1 MGRARVKLRRIPNP
15 RKRRLAFM
23 QRRKGLIKKISEF
36 STMCD
41 AEACL
46 IVYDDGNG
54 DKGPMTWPQDP
65 TMVHSIIQRY
75 EHYKKETNPKIFNM
89 EDFFDCRKS
98 MAMAEISRVQ
108 KEITNIKYPT
118 FDKSFPNMGVEQMR
132 AFIAML
138 DAKIEVCDDRINKL
152 QNMAYQS
159 GSSSSHPSQLNIMQN
174 NISQGQIDLAPMRP
188 LNHGINTLE
197 SIQQGNNNSCF
208 SFIPNMDQE
217 NVISSAPSQ
226 LNSLQNQPNGVVNS
240 TNQIGGYE
248 DLFDELCGHIVGKA
262 NEPSQGATLEASSQ
276 PLDEFVMDFD
286 YDNVFFGM
294 AQDKTQVTAL
304 GAPWVVQS
312 LIILHSSLYSAS
324 TVHCIARFS
333 LATSVASVP
342 SDSPPFPV
350 DRRPGRQGNWR
361 RNISD
366 SQKMAA
372 RQMEEIQKKLAILS
386 YPRANAPAQSLL
398 FAGMERYALLEWLFF
413 RLLGDKSPFSQ
424 QNLQGDGL
432 DRDEE
437 TARIQYLAEIA
448 KFLGITTTV
457 DTEAIQGHG
466 SYEDRTEMLRL
477 IVDLVE
483 ATIYAD
489 NPEWSVDEQVAKDIQ
504 LIDSIAEKQAQIFS
518 EECKLFPA
526 DVQIQSIYALPDVSE
541 LESKLSEQSKI
552 LLNLQQKVDDLAS
565 KHAYNPDEEYTEVES
580 QLRAH
585 LESFLETARTF
596 NLIYT
601 KEIRPWTHM
610 MEVPQLHG
618 FGPAANRLLE
628 AYKMLLKFLGNL
640 RNLRDS
646 HAALAF
652 GSSETSEGPSSVTR
666 IISECE
672 SALTVLNRDLG
683 ILSASI
689 AREQGEKMSI

>member
-1 MGRARVKLRRIPNP
+1 
-15 RKRRLAFM
+15 
-23 QRRKGLIKKISEF
+23 
-36 STMCD
+36 
-41 AEACL
+41 
-46 IVYDDGNG
+46 
-54 DKGPMTWPQDP
+54 
-65 TMVHSIIQRY
+65 
-75 EHYKKETNPKIFNM
+75 
-89 EDFFDCRKS
+89 
-98 MAMAEISRVQ
+98 MAS
-108 KEITNIKYPT
+108 
-118 FDKSFPNMGVEQMR
+118 
-132 AFIAML
+132 
-138 DAKIEVCDDRINKL
+138 
-152 QNMAYQS
+152 
-159 GSSSSHPSQLNIMQN
+159 
-174 NISQGQIDLAPMRP
+174 
-188 LNHGINTLE
+188 
-197 SIQQGNNNSCF
+197 
-208 SFIPNMDQE
+208 
-217 NVISSAPSQ
+217 
-226 LNSLQNQPNGVVNS
+226 
-240 TNQIGGYE
+240 
-248 DLFDELCGHIVGKA
+248 
-262 NEPSQGATLEASSQ
+262 
-276 PLDEFVMDFD
+276 
-286 YDNVFFGM
+286 
-294 AQDKTQVTAL
+294 
-304 GAPWVVQS
+304 
-312 LIILHSSLYSAS
+312 
-324 TVHCIARFS
+324 
-333 LATSVASVP
+333 
-342 SDSPPFPV
+342 
-350 DRRPGRQGNWR
+350 
-361 RNISD
+361 
-366 SQKMAA
+366 
-372 RQMEEIQKKLAILS
+372 RQMEEIRKKLADLN

-413 RLLGDKSPFSQ
+413 RSFIRFVFEEVFLLENKSIENGVAGLYNHYYDFTWVFLCYIGTPSCCILTQKLGVVFPLPSLVFFKALHVLLESVLISYAFTPYTLHKPTLAIPTLSGFCLRGALLVTVLSILVNVKKKLFGTYAYNRLLGDKSPFSQ
-424 QNLQGDGL
+424 QNLQGDSL

-437 TARIQYLAEIA
+437 TDLAEIA

-483 ATIYAD
+483 ATICAD

-526 DVQIQSIYALPDVSE
+526 DVQIHLVSIEATFCSMEDGGRLDFW
-541 LESKLSEQSKI
+541 
-552 LLNLQQKVDDLAS
+552 
-565 KHAYNPDEEYTEVES
+565 HAYHPDEEYTEVEA

-601 KEIRPWTHM
+601 KTRIADIYGDLITVLLSLKLEIRPWTHM

-652 GSSETSEGPSSVTR
+652 GSSETSDGPSSVTR

-689 AREQGEKMSI
+689 AREQGEKMNI